1 MSNLETMNHGSIA
14 LTRRQILA
22 AAAAVPVAMYVGG
35 NAQPAVAQET
45 PSRGGRLM
53 TTMGTGLPTLNPTLS
68 SWLGGFYNL
77 LYDPLVRLRL
87 TDVATNTYEVLP
99 GLAESWEW
107 NDDETEIVFTL
118 RPGVTFHD
126 GSEWN
131 AEVAKW
137 NFDLMMTHEGSFA
150 KPFVESI
157 ESVEVVNPMQVRLI
171 LNGPSAPLLANL
183 SNSTGRVYFISQ
195 AEFERLGEVDFG
207 RQPSGTGPMRLG
219 SWVEENIVSLERFDD
234 YWETA
239 EDGESLPYLDGA
251 DYRLIPE
258 AATALAE
265 LQAGNLNYLIVE
277 AKDAQIVE
285 ADPNLEFAAVPASG
299 AYRGVIGLHQTE
311 GVFGANPL
319 VRKAALHALNREAMV
334 GVLTFGQGSVAPY
347 PYWSEGVIGYDD
359 SLPRYDYDPER
370 AAELMAEAGF
380 ADGVD
385 ITLTVIQRPLEQQMA
400 EMIKQMWDAVGI
412 RTELE
417 VLERTA
423 WISKLK
429 DTRVFDAAF
438 WSATF
443 PIDPDQNG
451 QLLLTDANSNW
462 GSYSNP
468 EVDRLMAE
476 ARATTDLE
484 SRVALYREVQLLIYE
499 DACVGQA
506 YYQPDLAANRTSL
519 RGVTYDT
526 KNARFQEAWIAES

>member
-1 MSNLETMNHGSIA
+1 MSRVVTTNAHPIA
-14 LTRRQILA
+14 MTRRQILA
-22 AAAAVPVAMYVGG
+22 AAATVPVAIALGRDAA
-35 NAQPAVAQET
+35 AQDAPQQ
-45 PSRGGRLM
+45 GGRLQ

-77 LYDPLVRLRL
+77 IYDPLVRFRL
-87 TDVATNTYEVLP
+87 VDAATNEYEALP
-99 GLAESWEW
+99 ALAESWEW
-107 NDDETEIVFTL
+107 NEDQTEIVFTL

-131 AEVAKW
+131 ADVAKW
-137 NFDLMMTHEGSFA
+137 NFDLMMTHEESFA

-157 ESVEVVNPMQVRLI
+157 ESVEVVDPMQVRL
-171 LNGPSAPLLANL
+171 LLKGPSAPLLANL

-195 AEFERLGEVDFG
+195 AEFERLGETGFG
-207 RQPSGTGPMRLG
+207 EAPSGTGPMRFG
-219 SWVEENIVSLERFDD
+219 SWVKESVVSLERFED

-239 EDGESLPYLDGA
+239 EDGDQLPYLDGA

-265 LQAGNLNYLIVE
+265 LQAGNLNYLTIE
-277 AKDAQIVE
+277 AKDAQIVQ
-285 ADPNLEFAAVPASG
+285 ADPNLEFMAVPASG

-311 GVFGANPL
+311 GVFGENPL
-319 VRKAALHALNREAMV
+319 VRQAALYALNREAMV
-334 GVLTFGQGSVAPY
+334 SVLAFGQGTVAPY

-359 SLPRYDYDPER
+359 TLPRYDFDPER
-370 AAELMAEAGF
+370 AQELLAEAGF
-380 ADGVD
+380 ESGVD
-385 ITLTVIQRPLEQQMA
+385 ITLTVIQRPLEQQMG
-400 EMIKQMWDAVGI
+400 EMIKQMWDTVGI
-412 RTELE
+412 RTTLE

-429 DTRVFDAAF
+429 DTKVYDAAF

-451 QLLLTDANSNW
+451 QLILTDANSNW

-476 ARATTDLE
+476 ARTTMDQE
-484 SRVALYREVQLLIYE
+484 ERAALYGEVQRILYE

-506 YYQPDLAANRTSL
+506 YYQPELVANRTTL
-519 RGVTYDT
+519 RDVTYDT
-526 KNARFQEAWIAES
+526 KHARFQEAWIAE